1 MKCKVCNGTGFVGI
15 GPGIRG
21 IKKCDVCNGEGEVNA
36 PEHTPNDAC
45 PTCGTL
51 FPTDDR
57 ADYIPVEEIHFLLLL
72 RCEGKMTTL
81 ATRR

>member
-36 PEHTPNDAC
+36 PERIPNDAC
-45 PTCGTL
+45 PTCRTL

-57 ADYIPVEEIHFLLLL
+57 ADYIPVEEIHFCYHCGARVRGLHSP
-72 RCEGKMTTL
+72 
-81 ATRR
+81 

>member
-36 PEHTPNDAC
+36 PERIETTN
-45 PTCGTL
+45 
-51 FPTDDR
+51 
-57 ADYIPVEEIHFLLLL
+57 PVRE
-72 RCEGKMTTL
+72 TVT
-81 ATRR
+81 

>member
-45 PTCGTL
+45 PT
-51 FPTDDR
+51 
-57 ADYIPVEEIHFLLLL
+57 
-72 RCEGKMTTL
+72 
-81 ATRR
+81 

>member
-36 PEHTPNDAC
+36 PEHIPNDAC

-51 FPTDDR
+51 FPVVLP
-57 ADYIPVEEIHFLLLL
+57 AMWWQKE
-72 RCEGKMTTL
+72 
-81 ATRR
+81 